1 MQDNR
6 RRVPVGPGLLTG
18 DLNDLGSVRLAGTKC
33 RDCGEVSFGT
43 YSTCSACASEEVEP
57 VALSPEGTLWT
68 YTVVYHCP
76 PGQYRGP
83 KDPFIPFGE
92 GLVELP
98 EGVRVLSV
106 LDCDIDKIRIG
117 MKLRF
122 APYPLYINK
131 EGDEVIAWKFKAVE

>member
-1 MQDNR
+1 MQEKKK
-6 RRVPVGPGLLTG
+6 RVPVGHGLLTG
-18 DLNDLGSVRLAGTKC
+18 DLDELSSVHLAGTRC
-33 RDCGEVSFGT
+33 LDCGEVTFGT
-43 YSTCSACASEEVEP
+43 YATCSACASEHVESIP
-57 VALSPEGTLWT
+57 LSQQGVLWT

-106 LDCDIDKIRIG
+106 LDCDIDKIKIG
-117 MKLRF
+117 MPLKF
-122 APYPLYINK
+122 DPYPLYEN
-131 EGDEVIAWKFKAVE
+131 EDGEEVIAWKFKAEE